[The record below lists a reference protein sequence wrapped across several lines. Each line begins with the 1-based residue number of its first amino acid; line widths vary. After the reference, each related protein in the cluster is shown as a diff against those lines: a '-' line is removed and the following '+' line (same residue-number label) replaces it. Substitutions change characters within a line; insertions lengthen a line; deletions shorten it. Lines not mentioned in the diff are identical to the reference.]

1 METLALLADG
11 FATSLSPLNIM
22 IVLLGVTA
30 GLFIG
35 AMPGLG
41 SVNGV
46 AIVLPITFIVP
57 PSSAIILLCAIYYG
71 AMYGGAVS
79 SILLGIPGAST
90 AVATTFDGR
99 PMAQQGK
106 AGLALIA
113 AAGASFVGGTISVLL
128 FTIFAVPLADVALA
142 FGPAETFA
150 LVLLAFTTFV
160 GLGGDD
166 VPKTIVMICLG
177 LVLSTVGLDLISGQ
191 PRLIFGDIPGFYSG
205 ISFLVLAIGAYG
217 VGEIL
222 YTIEKSRKAPSVT
235 PAPITFREI
244 GHGIRALNRMWKTMS
259 LGSFMGFFV
268 GMLPAAGATPAALMA
283 YGVAK
288 QTSKKPESFG
298 KGNIEG
304 VAAPETANNAA
315 STGSL
320 LPMLTLGIPGSPTT
334 ALLLGGMVMWGLMPG
349 PMLFIEQPDFVWG
362 LISSLYTANFAAVA
376 INIALIP
383 LFVWALRMPFAV
395 LCSLVLVLCIVG
407 GYAPSQKLHDVW
419 LIVAFGVGGYL
430 LRKADYPL
438 APLVLALVLGPL
450 MEKSFRQTLISEQ
463 GDMMAFLERPLSAT
477 FLVIALLLFIWPLVG
492 LIFTRDHKDHPHVPS
507 KRPKIANDG
516 KT

>member
-1 METLALLADG
+1 MEVLSLLADG
-11 FATSLSPLNIM
+11 FATSLSPFNLL
-22 IVLLGVTA
+22 IVIIGVTA

-46 AIVLPITFIVP
+46 AIVLPLTFIVP
-57 PSSAIILLCAIYYG
+57 PSSAIILLAAIYYG
-71 AMYGGAVS
+71 AMYGGAVF

-99 PMAQQGK
+99 PMAQKGQ

-113 AAGASFVGGTISVLL
+113 AAVASFVGGTISVIL
-128 FTIFAVPLADVALA
+128 FTLFAAPLADIALS
-142 FGPAETFA
+142 FGPAEEFA

-166 VPKTIVMICLG
+166 ALKTIIMICLG
-177 LVLSTVGLDLISGQ
+177 LALSTVGLDLISGQ
-191 PRLIFGDIPGFYSG
+191 PRLIFGDMPGFYSG
-205 ISFLVLAIGAYG
+205 ISFLVLAIGTYG
-217 VGEIL
+217 LGEIL
-222 YTIEKSRKAPSVT
+222 YTIETSKTAPKVT
-235 PAPITFREI
+235 NARITFAELSA
-244 GHGIRALNRMWKTMS
+244 GLKRMNSLWKTMS
-259 LGSFMGFFV
+259 LGSLLGFFV
-268 GMLPAAGATPAALMA
+268 GMLPAAGATPAALMS
-283 YGVAK
+283 YGIAK
-288 QTSKKPESFG
+288 QTSKTSDTFG

-334 ALLLGGMVMWGLMPG
+334 ALLLGGMVMWGLVPG

-376 INIALIP
+376 VNIALIP
-383 LFVWALRMPFAV
+383 VFVWALRMPFTV
-395 LCSLVLVLCIVG
+395 LCALVVVLCIVG
-407 GYAPSQKLHDVW
+407 GFAPSQKMHDVW
-419 LIVAFGVGGYL
+419 LIFAFGVGGYL

-450 MEKSFRQTLISEQ
+450 MEKSFRQTLIAEQ
-463 GDMMAFLERPLSAT
+463 GNILAFVERPLSAT
-477 FLVIALLLFIWPLVG
+477 FIVLAILFFVMPFVVAFITGAKERL
-492 LIFTRDHKDHPHVPS
+492 HVPS
-507 KRPKIANDG
+507 KRPKIN
-516 KT
+516 

>member
-1 METLALLADG
+1 MELLGHLADG
-11 FATSLSPLNIM
+11 FATSLSPLNLF
-22 IVLLGVTA
+22 IVILGVTA

-46 AIVLPITFIVP
+46 AIVLPLTFIVP
-57 PSSAIILLCAIYYG
+57 PSSAIILLAAIYYG
-71 AMYGGAVS
+71 AMYGGAIS

-113 AAGASFVGGTISVLL
+113 AACASFVGGTISVVL
-128 FTIFAVPLADVALA
+128 FTLFAAPLADVALA
-142 FGPAETFA
+142 FGPAENFA

-166 VPKTIVMICLG
+166 VLKTIIMICLG
-177 LVLSTVGLDLISGQ
+177 LALSTVGLDLISGQ
-191 PRLIFGDIPGFYSG
+191 PRLIFFDQPGFYSG
-205 ISFLVLAIGAYG
+205 ISFLVLAIGIYG
-217 VGEIL
+217 IGEIL
-222 YTIEKSRKAPSVT
+222 YTIETQKSAPTVT
-235 PAPITFREI
+235 PAKLSFRELWAGMKEI
-244 GHGIRALNRMWKTMS
+244 NKLWKTMS
-259 LGSFMGFFV
+259 FGSILGFFV
-268 GMLPAAGATPAALMA
+268 GMLPAAGATPAALMS
-283 YGVAK
+283 YGIAK
-288 QTSKKPESFG
+288 LMSKTPERFG
-298 KGNIEG
+298 KGAIEG

-334 ALLLGGMVMWGLMPG
+334 ALLLGGMVMWGLVPG

-362 LISSLYTANFAAVA
+362 LITSLYTANLAAVLV
-376 INIALIP
+376 NLALIP
-383 LFVWALRMPFAV
+383 LFVWALRMPFPV
-395 LCSLVLVLCIVG
+395 LCSLVFVLCLVG

-419 LIVAFGVGGYL
+419 LIVGFGVVGYV
-430 LRKADYPL
+430 LRKADYPM

-450 MEKSFRQTLISEQ
+450 MEKSFRQTLIAEQ
-463 GDMMAFLERPLSAT
+463 GNVLAFIERPLSGT
-477 FLVIALLLFIWPLVG
+477 FVAISLVFFLFPLVKY
-492 LIFTRDHKDHPHVPS
+492 F
-507 KRPKIANDG
+507 KRGRGRAASAAK
-516 KT
+516 

>member
-1 METLALLADG
+1 
-11 FATSLSPLNIM
+11 
-22 IVLLGVTA
+22 
-30 GLFIG
+30 
-35 AMPGLG
+35 MPGLG

-46 AIVLPITFIVP
+46 AIVLPLTFIVP
-57 PSSAIILLCAIYYG
+57 PSSAIILLAAIYYG

-99 PMAQQGK
+99 PMAQKGQ

-113 AAGASFVGGTISVLL
+113 AAVASFVGGTISVVL
-128 FTIFAVPLADVALA
+128 FTLFAAPLADIALS
-142 FGPAETFA
+142 FGPAEEFA

-166 VPKTIVMICLG
+166 ALKTIIMICLG
-177 LVLSTVGLDLISGQ
+177 LALSTVGLDLISGQ
-191 PRLIFGDIPGFYSG
+191 PRLIFGDMPGFYSG
-205 ISFLVLAIGAYG
+205 ISFLVLAIGTYG
-217 VGEIL
+217 LGEIL
-222 YTIEKSRKAPSVT
+222 YTIETSKTAPKVT
-235 PAPITFREI
+235 NARITFAEL
-244 GHGIRALNRMWKTMS
+244 GAGLKRMNSLWKTMS
-259 LGSFMGFFV
+259 LGSLLGFFV
-268 GMLPAAGATPAALMA
+268 GMLPAAGATPAALMS
-283 YGVAK
+283 YGIAK
-288 QTSKKPESFG
+288 QTSKTSDTFG

-334 ALLLGGMVMWGLMPG
+334 ALLLGGMVMWGLVPG

-376 INIALIP
+376 VNIALIP
-383 LFVWALRMPFAV
+383 VFVWALRMPFTV
-395 LCSLVLVLCIVG
+395 LCSLVVVLCIVG
-407 GYAPSQKLHDVW
+407 GFAPSQKMHDVW
-419 LIVAFGVGGYL
+419 LIFAFGVGGYL

-450 MEKSFRQTLISEQ
+450 MEKSFRQTLIAEQ
-463 GDMMAFLERPLSAT
+463 GNILAFVERPLSAT
-477 FLVIALLLFIWPLVG
+477 FIGLAILFFVMPFAVAFITGAKERL
-492 LIFTRDHKDHPHVPS
+492 HVPS
-507 KRPKIANDG
+507 KRPKIN
-516 KT
+516 

>member
-1 METLALLADG
+1 METIALLADG
-11 FATSLSPLNIM
+11 FATSLSPINLM
-22 IVLLGVTA
+22 IVILGVTA

-46 AIVLPITFIVP
+46 AIVLPLTFIVP
-57 PSSAIILLCAIYYG
+57 PSSAIILLAAIYYG

-79 SILLGIPGAST
+79 SVLLGIPGAST

-113 AAGASFVGGTISVLL
+113 AAVASFVGGTISVIL
-128 FTIFAVPLADVALA
+128 FTAFAAPLADLALA
-142 FGPAETFA
+142 FGPAEEFA
-150 LVLLAFTTFV
+150 LVLMAFTTFV

-166 VPKTIVMICLG
+166 KLKTIVMICLG

-191 PRLIFGDIPGFYSG
+191 PRLVFGDLPGFYAG
-205 ISFLVLAIGAYG
+205 ISFLVLAIGVYG
-217 VGEIL
+217 IGEVL
-222 YTIEKSRKAPSVT
+222 YTIESSRTSPQVT
-235 PAPITFREI
+235 PAKITLSELKAGFR
-244 GHGIRALNRMWKTMS
+244 AMNRLWKTMS
-259 LGSFMGFFV
+259 FGSFMGFFV
-268 GMLPAAGATPAALMA
+268 GMLPAAGATPASLMA
-283 YGVAK
+283 YGMAR
-288 QTSKKPESFG
+288 QSSKEPETFG

-334 ALLLGGMVMWGLMPG
+334 ALLLGGMVMWGLVPG

-362 LISSLYTANFAAVA
+362 LISSLYTANLAAVL

-383 LFVWALRMPFAV
+383 LFVWALRMPFTV
-395 LCSLVLVLCIVG
+395 LCAIVMVLCIVG
-407 GYAPSQKLHDVW
+407 GFAPSQKMHDVW
-419 LIVAFGVGGYL
+419 LIAGFGVAGYL
-430 LRKADYPL
+430 LRKAEYPL

-450 MEKSFRQTLISEQ
+450 MEKSFRQTLIAEQ
-463 GDMMAFLERPLSAT
+463 GNVLAFVERPLSGT
-477 FLVIALLLFIWPLVG
+477 FIALAVLFFALPFIKYLRKSARQKVAP
-492 LIFTRDHKDHPHVPS
+492 
-507 KRPKIANDG
+507 AE
-516 KT
+516 

>member
-1 METLALLADG
+1 MEIFSLLADG
-11 FATSLSPLNIM
+11 FATSLSPLNLLVVI
-22 IVLLGVTA
+22 LGVTA

-46 AIVLPITFIVP
+46 AIVLPLTFIVP
-57 PSSAIILLCAIYYG
+57 PASAIILLAAIYYG
-71 AMYGGAVS
+71 AMYGGAIS

-113 AAGASFVGGTISVLL
+113 AAVASFVGGTISVLL
-128 FTIFAVPLADVALA
+128 FTIFAVPLADLALA
-142 FGPAETFA
+142 FGPAEEFA
-150 LVLLAFTTFV
+150 LVLVAFTTFV

-166 VPKTIVMICLG
+166 VLKTIIMICLG

-191 PRLIFGDIPGFYSG
+191 PRLIFFDMPGFYSG
-205 ISFLVLAIGAYG
+205 ISFLALAIGVYG
-217 VGEIL
+217 IGEVL
-222 YTIEKSRKAPSVT
+222 FTIETEQKGQSVT
-235 PAPITFREI
+235 AATLSFKDLAAGLKVMSR
-244 GHGIRALNRMWKTMS
+244 LWKTMS
-259 LGSFMGFFV
+259 IGSLLGFFV
-268 GMLPAAGATPAALMA
+268 GMLPAAGATPASLMA
-283 YGVAK
+283 YGIAK
-288 QTSKKPESFG
+288 STSKDPKSFG

-334 ALLLGGMVMWGLMPG
+334 ALLLGGMVMWGLVPG
-349 PMLFIEQPDFVWG
+349 PMLFIEQPEFVWG
-362 LISSLYTANFAAVA
+362 LISSLYTANFAAVV

-383 LFVWALRMPFAV
+383 LFVWALRMPFTV
-395 LCSLVLVLCIVG
+395 LCSIVLVLCLVG
-407 GYAPSQKLHDVW
+407 GYAPSQKMHDVW
-419 LIVAFGVGGYL
+419 LIFGFGVVGYL
-430 LRKADYPL
+430 IRKADYPL

-450 MEKSFRQTLISEQ
+450 MEKSFRQTLIAEQ
-463 GDMMAFLERPLSAT
+463 GNIFAFVERPLSG
-477 FLVIALLLFIWPLVG
+477 LFI
-492 LIFTRDHKDHPHVPS
+492 LIAAIFF
-507 KRPKIANDG
+507 
-516 KT
+516 

>member
-1 METLALLADG
+1 MELLSHLAEG
-11 FATSLSPLNIM
+11 FATSLSPLNIF
-22 IVLLGVTA
+22 IVILGVTA

-46 AIVLPITFIVP
+46 AIVLPMTFIVP
-57 PSSAIILLCAIYYG
+57 PSSAIILLAAIYYG
-71 AMYGGAVS
+71 AMYGGAIS

-113 AAGASFVGGTISVLL
+113 AATASFVGGTVSVIL
-128 FTIFAVPLADVALA
+128 FTLFAAPLADVALA
-142 FGPAETFA
+142 FGPAEEFA

-166 VPKTIVMICLG
+166 IPKTIIMICLG

-191 PRLIFGDIPGFYSG
+191 PRLIFFDQPGFYSG
-205 ISFLVLAIGAYG
+205 MSFLVLAIGVYG
-217 VGEIL
+217 IGEIL
-222 YTIEKSRKAPSVT
+222 YTIETSKTAPTVT
-235 PAPITFREI
+235 AAKITLREI
-244 GHGIRALNRMWKTMS
+244 WYGIKEISKLWKTLSFGS
-259 LGSFMGFFV
+259 LIGFFV

-283 YGVAK
+283 YGMSK
-288 QTSKKPESFG
+288 LMSKKPETFG

-304 VAAPETANNAA
+304 VVSPETANNAA

-334 ALLLGGMVMWGLMPG
+334 ALLLGGMVMWGLIPG

-362 LISSLYTANFAAVA
+362 LISSLYTANLAAVLV
-376 INIALIP
+376 NLALIP
-383 LFVWALRMPFAV
+383 LFVWALRMPFTV
-395 LCSLVLVLCIVG
+395 LCALVIVLCIVG
-407 GYAPSQKLHDVW
+407 GYAPSQKMHDVW
-419 LIVAFGVGGYL
+419 LIALFGVGGYL

-450 MEKSFRQTLISEQ
+450 MEKSFRQTLIAEQ
-463 GDMMAFLERPLSAT
+463 GNVLAFIERPLSGT
-477 FLVIALLLFIWPLVG
+477 FIAISVIFFVLPLIKHVRRALR
-492 LIFTRDHKDHPHVPS
+492 RDRVASDTP
-507 KRPKIANDG
+507 AE
-516 KT
+516 

>member
-1 METLALLADG
+1 MELLGHLADG
-11 FATSLSPLNIM
+11 FATSLSPLNLM
-22 IVLLGVTA
+22 IVILGVTA

-46 AIVLPITFIVP
+46 AIVLPLTFIVP
-57 PSSAIILLCAIYYG
+57 PSSAIILLAAIYYG
-71 AMYGGAVS
+71 AMYGGAIS

-113 AAGASFVGGTISVLL
+113 AATASFVGGTISVVL
-128 FTIFAVPLADVALA
+128 FTLFAAPLADVALA
-142 FGPAETFA
+142 FGPPEEFA

-166 VPKTIVMICLG
+166 VLKTIIMICLG

-191 PRLIFGDIPGFYSG
+191 PRLIFFDQPGFYAG
-205 ISFLVLAIGAYG
+205 ISFLVLAIGIYG

-222 YTIEKSRKAPSVT
+222 YTIETSKSAPSVT
-235 PAPITFREI
+235 PAKITFKELKYGFKEMNKLWR
-244 GHGIRALNRMWKTMS
+244 TMS
-259 LGSFMGFFV
+259 FGSFMGFFV

-283 YGVAK
+283 YGLAK
-288 QTSKKPESFG
+288 LTSKTSATFG

-334 ALLLGGMVMWGLMPG
+334 ALLLGGMVMWGLVPG
-349 PMLFIEQPDFVWG
+349 PMLFIDQPDFVWG
-362 LISSLYTANFAAVA
+362 LISSLYTANLAAVLV
-376 INIALIP
+376 NLALIP
-383 LFVWALRMPFAV
+383 IFVWALRMPFTV
-395 LCSLVLVLCIVG
+395 LCAIVLILCLVG
-407 GYAPSQKLHDVW
+407 GFAPSQKLHDVW
-419 LIVAFGVGGYL
+419 LIVGFGVVGYL
-430 LRKADYPL
+430 LRKADYPM

-450 MEKSFRQTLISEQ
+450 MERSFRQTLISEQ
-463 GDMMAFLERPLSAT
+463 GNIMAFVERPLSAT
-477 FLVIALLLFIWPLVG
+477 FIALSVIFFLLPLLNV
-492 LIFTRDHKDHPHVPS
+492 LRRRM
-507 KRPKIANDG
+507 RPKTTAGNPAE
-516 KT
+516 

>member
-1 METLALLADG
+1 MELLAHLADG
-11 FATSLSPLNIM
+11 FATSLSPLNLM

-46 AIVLPITFIVP
+46 AIVLPLTFIVP
-57 PSSAIILLCAIYYG
+57 PSSAIILLAAIYYG
-71 AMYGGAVS
+71 AMYGGAIS

-113 AAGASFVGGTISVLL
+113 AAVASFVGGTISVVL
-128 FTIFAVPLADVALA
+128 FTMFAAPLADIALA
-142 FGPAETFA
+142 FGPAEEFA

-166 VPKTIVMICLG
+166 VLKTIIMICLG
-177 LVLSTVGLDLISGQ
+177 LALSTVGLDLISGQ
-191 PRLIFGDIPGFYSG
+191 PRLIFFDQPGFYSG
-205 ISFLVLAIGAYG
+205 ISFLVLAIGVYG
-217 VGEIL
+217 IGEVL
-222 YTIEKSRKAPSVT
+222 HTIETSKSAPSVT
-235 PAPITFREI
+235 PARLTFRELWF
-244 GHGIRALNRMWKTMS
+244 GIKEMNKLWKTMTFGS
-259 LGSFMGFFV
+259 LIGFFV

-283 YGVAK
+283 YGLSK
-288 QTSKKPESFG
+288 TMSKKPETFG

-334 ALLLGGMVMWGLMPG
+334 ALLLGGMVMWGLVPG

-362 LISSLYTANFAAVA
+362 LITSLYTANFAAVVV
-376 INIALIP
+376 NIALIP
-383 LFVWALRMPFAV
+383 VFVWALRMPFTV
-395 LCSLVLVLCIVG
+395 LCAMVLVLCLVG
-407 GYAPSQKLHDVW
+407 GYAPSQKMHDVW
-419 LIVAFGVGGYL
+419 LIVGFGVAGYI

-450 MEKSFRQTLISEQ
+450 MEKSFRQTLIAEQ
-463 GDMMAFLERPLSAT
+463 GNVMAFVERPLSASFIAISLVF
-477 FLVIALLLFIWPLVG
+477 FLLPFLKHI
-492 LIFTRDHKDHPHVPS
+492 RHMS
-507 KRPKIANDG
+507 QR
-516 KT
+516 KTVASNNPAE

>member
-1 METLALLADG
+1 MEMLSLLADG
-11 FATSLSPLNIM
+11 FATSLSPLNLA
-22 IVLLGVTA
+22 IVILGVTA

-46 AIVLPITFIVP
+46 AIVLPLTFIVP
-57 PSSAIILLCAIYYG
+57 PSSAIILLAAIYYG

-79 SILLGIPGAST
+79 SVLLGIPGAST

-99 PMAQQGK
+99 PMAQRGK

-113 AAGASFVGGTISVLL
+113 AAVASFVGGTISVVL
-128 FTIFAVPLADVALA
+128 FTIFAVPLADLALA
-142 FGPAETFA
+142 FGPAEEFA

-166 VPKTIVMICLG
+166 ILKTIIMICLG

-191 PRLIFGDIPGFYSG
+191 PRLIFGDLPGFYSG
-205 ISFLVLAIGAYG
+205 ISFLVLAIGVYG
-217 VGEIL
+217 VGEVL
-222 YTIEKSRKAPSVT
+222 HTIETSKSAPQVT
-235 PAPITFREI
+235 PAKLTFREF
-244 GHGIRALNRMWKTMS
+244 GDGLRQMNRLWKTMS
-259 LGSFMGFFV
+259 VGSFLGFFV
-268 GMLPAAGATPAALMA
+268 GMLPAAGATPASLMA
-283 YGVAK
+283 YGIAK
-288 QTSKKPESFG
+288 TTSKRPETFG
-298 KGNIEG
+298 TGNIEG

-383 LFVWALRMPFAV
+383 LFVWALRMPFTV
-395 LCSLVLVLCIVG
+395 LCAMVLVLCIVG
-407 GYAPSQKLHDVW
+407 GFAPSQKMHDVW
-419 LIVAFGVGGYL
+419 LIAGFGVAGYL

-450 MEKSFRQTLISEQ
+450 MEKSFRQTLIAEQ
-463 GDMMAFLERPLSAT
+463 GNLLAFVERPLSGT
-477 FLVIALLLFIWPLVG
+477 FIALAALFFVLPLL
-492 LIFTRDHKDHPHVPS
+492 KHV
-507 KRPKIANDG
+507 RG
-516 KT
+516 KEKKQVVTPAE

>member
-1 METLALLADG
+1 MELLSHLADG
-11 FATSLSPLNIM
+11 FATSLSPLNLF
-22 IVLLGVTA
+22 IVILGVTA

-46 AIVLPITFIVP
+46 AIVLPMTFIVP

-71 AMYGGAVS
+71 AMYGGAIS

-106 AGLALIA
+106 AGLALIVA
-113 AAGASFVGGTISVLL
+113 AAASFVGGTISVIL
-128 FTIFAVPLADVALA
+128 FTLFAAPLADVALA
-142 FGPAETFA
+142 FGPAEEFA

-166 VPKTIVMICLG
+166 VLKTIIMICLG
-177 LVLSTVGLDLISGQ
+177 LALSTVGLDLISGQ
-191 PRLIFGDIPGFYSG
+191 PRLIFFDQPGFYSG
-205 ISFLVLAIGAYG
+205 ISFLALAIGIYG
-217 VGEIL
+217 IGEIL
-222 YTIEKSRKAPSVT
+222 YTIETSKSAPSVT
-235 PAPITFREI
+235 PARITFRDLRYGLKEVNK
-244 GHGIRALNRMWKTMS
+244 LWKS
-259 LGSFMGFFV
+259 LSFGSSMGFFV
-268 GMLPAAGATPAALMA
+268 GMLPAAGATPAALMS
-283 YGVAK
+283 YGLSKLMSK
-288 QTSKKPESFG
+288 QPETFG

-304 VAAPETANNAA
+304 VASPETANNAA

-334 ALLLGGMVMWGLMPG
+334 ALLLGGMVMWGLVPG

-362 LISSLYTANFAAVA
+362 LISSLYTANFAAVLV
-376 INIALIP
+376 NLALIP
-383 LFVWALRMPFAV
+383 LFVWALRMPFTV

-407 GYAPSQKLHDVW
+407 GFAPSQKMHDVW
-419 LIVAFGVGGYL
+419 LIVGFGVVGYL
-430 LRKADYPL
+430 MRKADYPM

-450 MEKSFRQTLISEQ
+450 MEKSFRQSLISEQ
-463 GDMMAFLERPLSAT
+463 GNVLAFIERPLSASFIAISAVF
-477 FLVIALLLFIWPLVG
+477 FLLPLLKYAKKLNR
-492 LIFTRDHKDHPHVPS
+492 TQDVPGE
-507 KRPKIANDG
+507 PAE
-516 KT
+516 

>member
-1 METLALLADG
+1 MEVLSLLADG
-11 FATSLSPLNIM
+11 FATSLSPFNLF
-22 IVLLGVTA
+22 IVIIGVTA

-46 AIVLPITFIVP
+46 AIVLPLTFIVP
-57 PSSAIILLCAIYYG
+57 PSSAIILLAAIYYG

-99 PMAQQGK
+99 PMAQKGQ

-113 AAGASFVGGTISVLL
+113 AAVASFVGGTISVIL
-128 FTIFAVPLADVALA
+128 FTLFAAPLADIALS
-142 FGPAETFA
+142 FGPAEEFA

-166 VPKTIVMICLG
+166 ALKTIIMICLG
-177 LVLSTVGLDLISGQ
+177 LALSTVGLDLISGQ
-191 PRLIFGDIPGFYSG
+191 PRLIFGDMPGFYSG
-205 ISFLVLAIGAYG
+205 ISFLVLAIGTYG
-217 VGEIL
+217 LGEIL
-222 YTIEKSRKAPSVT
+222 YTIETSKTAPTVT
-235 PAPITFREI
+235 NARITFAEL
-244 GHGIRALNRMWKTMS
+244 GAGLKRMNTLWKTMS
-259 LGSFMGFFV
+259 LGSFLGFFV
-268 GMLPAAGATPAALMA
+268 GMLPAAGATPAALMS
-283 YGVAK
+283 YGIAK
-288 QTSKKPESFG
+288 QTSKTSDTFG

-334 ALLLGGMVMWGLMPG
+334 ALLLGGMVMWGLVPG

-376 INIALIP
+376 VNIALIP
-383 LFVWALRMPFAV
+383 VFVWALRMPFTV
-395 LCSLVLVLCIVG
+395 LCALVVVLCIVG
-407 GYAPSQKLHDVW
+407 GFAPSQKMHDVW
-419 LIVAFGVGGYL
+419 MIFAFGVGGYL
-430 LRKADYPL
+430 LRKADYRL

-450 MEKSFRQTLISEQ
+450 MEKSFRQTLIAEQ
-463 GDMMAFLERPLSAT
+463 GNIFAFVERPLSAT
-477 FLVIALLLFIWPLVG
+477 FIGLAILFFVMPFVVAFITGAKERL
-492 LIFTRDHKDHPHVPS
+492 HVPS
-507 KRPKIANDG
+507 KRPKIN
-516 KT
+516 

>member
-1 METLALLADG
+1 MELLGHLADG
-11 FATSLSPLNIM
+11 FATSLSVTNLM
-22 IVLLGVTA
+22 IVLIGVTA

-57 PSSAIILLCAIYYG
+57 PSSAIILLAAIYYG
-71 AMYGGAVS
+71 AMYGGAIS

-113 AAGASFVGGTISVLL
+113 AAVASFVGGTISVVL
-128 FTIFAVPLADVALA
+128 FTLFAAPLADVALA
-142 FGPAETFA
+142 FGPPEEFA

-166 VPKTIVMICLG
+166 VLKTIIMICLG

-191 PRLIFGDIPGFYSG
+191 PRLIFFDQPGFYSG
-205 ISFLVLAIGAYG
+205 VSFLVLAIGVYG
-217 VGEIL
+217 IGEIL
-222 YTIEKSRKAPSVT
+222 HTIETSKSAPAVT
-235 PAPITFREI
+235 PAKLTFKELWLGLKEMNKLWR
-244 GHGIRALNRMWKTMS
+244 TMTFGS
-259 LGSFMGFFV
+259 LIGFFV

-283 YGVAK
+283 YGLSK
-288 QTSKKPESFG
+288 LMSKKPDSFG

-304 VAAPETANNAA
+304 VVAPETANNAA

-334 ALLLGGMVMWGLMPG
+334 ALLLGGMVMWGLVPG
-349 PMLFIEQPDFVWG
+349 PLLFIEQPDFVWG
-362 LISSLYTANFAAVA
+362 LISSLYTANFAAV
-376 INIALIP
+376 IVNIALIP
-383 LFVWALRMPFAV
+383 VFVWALRMPFTV
-395 LCSLVLVLCIVG
+395 LCAMVIVLCIVG
-407 GYAPSQKLHDVW
+407 GYAPNQKMHDVW
-419 LIVAFGVGGYL
+419 LIVGFGVGGYV
-430 LRKADYPL
+430 LRKADYPM

-450 MEKSFRQTLISEQ
+450 MEKSFRQTLIAEQ
-463 GDMMAFLERPLSAT
+463 GNVMAFVERPLSAT
-477 FLVIALLLFIWPLVG
+477 FIAISAVFFLLPL
-492 LIFTRDHKDHPHVPS
+492 LKHLHRFSRRKTA
-507 KRPKIANDG
+507 ANESPAD
-516 KT
+516 

>member
-1 METLALLADG
+1 MELLGHLADG
-11 FATSLSPLNIM
+11 FATSLSPLNLM
-22 IVLLGVTA
+22 IVIIGVTA

-46 AIVLPITFIVP
+46 AIVLPLTFVVP
-57 PSSAIILLCAIYYG
+57 PSSAIILLAAIYYG
-71 AMYGGAVS
+71 AMYGGAIS

-113 AAGASFVGGTISVLL
+113 AATASFVGGTVSVIL
-128 FTIFAVPLADVALA
+128 FTLFAAPLADVALK
-142 FGPAETFA
+142 FGPPEEFA

-166 VPKTIVMICLG
+166 VLKTIIMICLG
-177 LVLSTVGLDLISGQ
+177 LALSTVGLDLISGQ
-191 PRLIFGDIPGFYSG
+191 PRLIFFDQPGFYSG
-205 ISFLVLAIGAYG
+205 VSFLVLAIGIYG

-222 YTIEKSRKAPSVT
+222 YTIETSKSAPSVT
-235 PAPITFREI
+235 PAKLTFKELKL
-244 GHGIRALNRMWKTMS
+244 GFKEMNKLWKTMTFGS
-259 LGSFMGFFV
+259 LIGFFV

-283 YGVAK
+283 YGLAK
-288 QTSKKPESFG
+288 LSSKNPDSFG

-334 ALLLGGMVMWGLMPG
+334 ALLLGGMVMWGLVPG

-362 LISSLYTANFAAVA
+362 LISSLYTANLAAVLV
-376 INIALIP
+376 NLALIP
-383 LFVWALRMPFAV
+383 VFVWALRMPFTV
-395 LCSLVLVLCIVG
+395 LCSIVLILCLVG
-407 GYAPSQKLHDVW
+407 GYAPSQKMHDVW
-419 LIVAFGVGGYL
+419 LIIGFGVGGYI
-430 LRKADYPL
+430 LRKADYPM

-450 MEKSFRQTLISEQ
+450 MERSFRQTLIAEQ
-463 GDMMAFLERPLSAT
+463 GNVLAFIERPLSAS
-477 FLVIALLLFIWPLVG
+477 FIALSAVFFLLPL
-492 LIFTRDHKDHPHVPS
+492 LKHV
-507 KRPKIANDG
+507 KRFRRPKA
-516 KT
+516 TT

>member
-1 METLALLADG
+1 MDTLALLADG
-11 FATSLSPLNIM
+11 FATSLSPLNLM
-22 IVLLGVTA
+22 IVILGVTA

-46 AIVLPITFIVP
+46 AIVLPLTFIVP

-71 AMYGGAVS
+71 AMYGGAIS

-113 AAGASFVGGTISVLL
+113 AAVASFVGGTISVLL
-128 FTIFAVPLADVALA
+128 FTLFAVPLADLALA
-142 FGPAETFA
+142 FGPAEEFA

-166 VPKTIVMICLG
+166 KLKTVIMICLG

-191 PRLIFGDIPGFYSG
+191 PRLIFGDLPGFYAG
-205 ISFLVLAIGAYG
+205 ISFLVLAIGVYG
-217 VGEIL
+217 IGEIL
-222 YTIEKSRKAPSVT
+222 YTIETSRTAPQVT
-235 PAPITFREI
+235 PAKITLRDL
-244 GHGIRALNRMWKTMS
+244 GDGVRTMNKMWRTMS
-259 LGSFMGFFV
+259 LGSFLGFFV

-283 YGVAK
+283 YGIARS
-288 QTSKKPESFG
+288 TSKNPKSFG

-383 LFVWALRMPFAV
+383 LFVWALRMPFTV
-395 LCSLVLVLCIVG
+395 LCALVIVLCIVG
-407 GYAPSQKLHDVW
+407 GFAPSQKMHDVW
-419 LIVAFGVGGYL
+419 LIAGFGVAGYL

-463 GDMMAFLERPLSAT
+463 GNILAFVERPLSGT
-477 FLVIALLLFIWPLVG
+477 FIAIAVLFFVLPLVKYLRKG
-492 LIFTRDHKDHPHVPS
+492 GRRS
-507 KRPKIANDG
+507 IAPAE
-516 KT
+516 

>member
-1 METLALLADG
+1 MEVLSLLADG
-11 FATSLSPLNIM
+11 FATSLSPFNLF
-22 IVLLGVTA
+22 IVIIGVTA

-46 AIVLPITFIVP
+46 AIVLPLTFIVP
-57 PSSAIILLCAIYYG
+57 PSSAIILLAAIYYG

-99 PMAQQGK
+99 PMAQKGQ

-113 AAGASFVGGTISVLL
+113 AAVASFVGGTISVIL
-128 FTIFAVPLADVALA
+128 FTLFAAPLADIALS
-142 FGPAETFA
+142 FGPAEEFA

-166 VPKTIVMICLG
+166 ALKTIIMICLG
-177 LVLSTVGLDLISGQ
+177 LALSTVGLDLISGQ
-191 PRLIFGDIPGFYSG
+191 PRLIFGDMPGFYSG
-205 ISFLVLAIGAYG
+205 ISFLVLAIGTYG
-217 VGEIL
+217 LGEIL
-222 YTIEKSRKAPSVT
+222 YTIETSKTAPKVT
-235 PAPITFREI
+235 NARITFAEL
-244 GHGIRALNRMWKTMS
+244 GAGLKRMNTLWKTMS
-259 LGSFMGFFV
+259 LGSFLGFFV
-268 GMLPAAGATPAALMA
+268 GMLPAAGATPAALMS
-283 YGVAK
+283 YGIAK
-288 QTSKKPESFG
+288 QTSKTSHTFG

-334 ALLLGGMVMWGLMPG
+334 ALLLGGMVMWGLVPG

-376 INIALIP
+376 VNIALIP
-383 LFVWALRMPFAV
+383 VFVWALRMPFTV
-395 LCSLVLVLCIVG
+395 LCALVVVLCIVG
-407 GYAPSQKLHDVW
+407 GFAPSQKMHDVW
-419 LIVAFGVGGYL
+419 LIFAFGVGGYL

-450 MEKSFRQTLISEQ
+450 MEKSFRQTLIAEQ
-463 GDMMAFLERPLSAT
+463 GNILAFVERPLSAT
-477 FLVIALLLFIWPLVG
+477 FIGLAILFFVMPFLVAFVTGAKERL
-492 LIFTRDHKDHPHVPS
+492 HVPS
-507 KRPKIANDG
+507 KRPKIN
-516 KT
+516 